1 MEDTYKRIDWED
13 YKQML
18 ERYGYTEEQ
27 ISAVKE
33 IRENPNYEYMSPE
46 QFRFLHLNGIIKRT
60 RKLKKLRTYLTDGD
74 KVYYLDHYY
83 KQYNHAAYF
92 IND

>member
-1 MEDTYKRIDWED
+1 MEEYKRIDWED

-27 ISAVKE
+27 IENVKS

-83 KQYNHAAYF
+83 KQYNHAGYF
-92 IND
+92 LND

>member
-27 ISAVKE
+27 IADVKS

-60 RKLKKLRTYLTDGD
+60 RKLKKLRTLLTDGD
-74 KVYYLDHYY
+74 KVYYLEHYF
-83 KQYNHAAYF
+83 KRYNTAA
-92 IND
+92 